1 MRLLISDDGKLLDF
15 APLTLTRPVSE
26 LRIGLLTI
34 RERWEN
40 YLQPELLG
48 YETASYLS
56 VKYPPINAEITV
68 NATALPTRELINEII
83 HLSDGQMLMSGSD
96 WIAKKGNAVNQI
108 EAKNK
113 PVFLKKRWDL
123 FKYNGDMLRN
133 DFELITAGRTSEFLS
148 ATNTV
153 IGDKDK
159 IFVEEGASIE
169 AAILNVKD
177 GPIYIG
183 KAAEVMEGAII
194 RGPFGMLD
202 HATIKMGAKMYGD
215 TTIGPYCKVGGEIG
229 NSIFYGFSNKGHD
242 GYVGNSL
249 IGEWCNLGADTNTS
263 NLKNNYGRVK
273 TFDYNQKKLVQTDVT
288 FMGLSMGDHSKTSI
302 NTMFNTA
309 STTGVFVNVFQAGF
323 PDKFLPSFSWGQ
335 ADIIYDFDKAVDAAN
350 AMMERRSR
358 FLSEEEIE
366 IFRHLYEMK

>member
-194 RGPFGMLD
+194 RGPFGLLD

>member
-34 RERWEN
+34 RERWEK

-56 VKYPPINAEITV
+56 VKYPPINADITV

-96 WIAKKGNAVNQI
+96 WIAKKGNAVNHI

-123 FKYNGDMLRN
+123 FKYNGDMLRS
-133 DFELITAGRTSEFLS
+133 DFELITAGRTSEILS

-153 IGDKDK
+153 IGDKNK
-159 IFVEEGASIE
+159 IFVEEGVSIE

-194 RGPFGMLD
+194 RGPFGLLD

-335 ADIIYDFDKAVDAAN
+335 ADIKYDFDKAVEAAN
-350 AMMERRSR
+350 AMMERRTR

>member
-34 RERWEN
+34 RERWEK

-56 VKYPPINAEITV
+56 VKYPPINADITV

-96 WIAKKGNAVNQI
+96 WIAKKGNAVNHI

-123 FKYNGDMLRN
+123 FKYNGDMLRS
-133 DFELITAGRTSEFLS
+133 DFELITAGRTSETLS

-153 IGDKDK
+153 IGDKNK

-194 RGPFGMLD
+194 RGPFGLLD

-335 ADIIYDFDKAVDAAN
+335 ADIKYDFDKAVDAAN

>member
-34 RERWEN
+34 RERWEK

-56 VKYPPINAEITV
+56 VKYPPINADITI
-68 NATALPTRELINEII
+68 NATALPTTELINEII

-96 WIAKKGNAVNQI
+96 WIAKKGNAVNNI
-108 EAKNK
+108 EVKNK

-123 FKYNGDMLRN
+123 FKYNGDMLRS
-133 DFELITAGRTSEFLS
+133 DFELITAGRTSEILS
-148 ATNTV
+148 ATNTI
-153 IGDKDK
+153 IGDKNK

-169 AAILNVKD
+169 AAILNTKD

-194 RGPFGMLD
+194 RGPFGLLD

-273 TFDYNQKKLVQTDVT
+273 TFDYNQKKLMQTDVT

-335 ADIIYDFDKAVDAAN
+335 ADIKYDFDKAVDAAN

>member
-34 RERWEN
+34 RERWEK

-56 VKYPPINAEITV
+56 VKYPPINADITV
-68 NATALPTRELINEII
+68 NATALPTRELMNEII
-83 HLSDGQMLMSGSD
+83 HLSDGQMLMSGTD

-123 FKYNGDMLRN
+123 FKYNGDMLRS
-133 DFELITAGRTSEFLS
+133 DFELITAGRTSEILS

-153 IGDKDK
+153 IGDKGK
-159 IFVEEGASIE
+159 IFIKEGASVE

-194 RGPFGMLD
+194 RGPFGLLD

-335 ADIIYDFDKAVDAAN
+335 AEIKYDFDKAVDAAN

>member
-56 VKYPPINAEITV
+56 VKYPPINADITV

-96 WIAKKGNAVNQI
+96 WIAKKGNAVIQI

-123 FKYNGDMLRN
+123 FKYNGDILRS
-133 DFELITAGRTSEFLS
+133 DFELITAGRTSEILS

-153 IGDKDK
+153 IGDKCK
-159 IFVEEGASIE
+159 IFIEEGASVE

-194 RGPFGMLD
+194 RGPFGLLD

-309 STTGVFVNVFQAGF
+309 STAGVFVNVFQAGF

-335 ADIIYDFDKAVDAAN
+335 ADIKYDFDKAVDAAN

-366 IFRHLYEMK
+366 IFRHLYKMK

>member
-34 RERWEN
+34 RERWEK

-56 VKYPPINAEITV
+56 VKYPPINADITV

-96 WIAKKGNAVNQI
+96 WIAKKGNAVNHI

-123 FKYNGDMLRN
+123 FKYNGDMLRS
-133 DFELITAGRTSEFLS
+133 DFELITAGRTSETLS

-153 IGDKDK
+153 IGDKNK

-194 RGPFGMLD
+194 RGPFGLLD

-335 ADIIYDFDKAVDAAN
+335 ADIKYDFDKAVEAAN
-350 AMMERRSR
+350 AMMERRTR